1 MGGYCPRPTCAVAK
15 MVFEIPIRVERHGQP
30 TVDIWQ
36 ETLATG
42 HSLPTMPLWWRG
54 AICLAIDLD
63 ATYERT
69 CREQRIIGNG
79 A

>member
-1 MGGYCPRPTCAVAK
+1 VPALSYLQAELYAVAYR
-15 MVFEIPIRVERHGQP
+15 VVERHGQP
-30 TVDIWQ
+30 SVDIWQ
-36 ETLATG
+36 ETLAVG
-42 HSLPTMPLWWRG
+42 RALPTMPLWLRR
-54 AICLAIDLD
+54 AICLATELD